1 MISTGEVEAFLT
13 VGIVKCVEGESLG
26 VGGGA
31 AGVGEVG
38 VGVTDVGTWK
48 G

>member
-1 MISTGEVEAFLT
+1 MSTGEGEAFAK
-13 VGIVKCVEGESLG
+13 VGIVKSVEGESLG

-38 VGVTDVGTWK
+38 VGVTDVGAWK